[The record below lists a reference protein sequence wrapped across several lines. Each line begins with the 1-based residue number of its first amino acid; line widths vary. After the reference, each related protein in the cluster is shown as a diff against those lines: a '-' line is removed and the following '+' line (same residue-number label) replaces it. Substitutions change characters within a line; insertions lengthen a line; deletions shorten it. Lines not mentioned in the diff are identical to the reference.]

1 MNNSIKILMTI
12 NLESSVLVRQDK
24 KKEYIKYYITK
35 QDLNNYS
42 KKK

>member
-24 KKEYIKYYITK
+24 KKRNTLSITSQNK
-35 QDLNNYS
+35 T
-42 KKK
+42 